1 MLVLLL
7 ALLSLISIKIVEITV
22 HLPLD
27 FFRWIHIPGLVTW
40 IGLLILLTWLMAP

>member
-7 ALLSLISIKIVEITV
+7 ALLSLISIKIVQITV

-27 FFRWIHIPGLVTW
+27 FFQWLHIPSMATW